1 MSMDSAARELPAD
14 RFHGGV
20 RLGTLLAW
28 FAAMILAYLVLRWL
42 AGWLLG
48 GVEGLGSLLVIV
60 LAVVLAQP
68 LALLA
73 EKLLVARWPSGRAL
87 RLEPSAL
94 VWRDRSQP
102 LTLELGQ
109 TLNYWRWRF
118 VIKRRRG
125 GRVPTGH
132 HLFALRLVQGE
143 SELNLYTFLPPA
155 AAEALAARYS
165 FYDLRRPSDTER
177 SPLGGR
183 EAVFLSAE
191 NSRWETGA
199 ELQPADFE
207 ALLAH
212 LAGRL
217 DEFASVQGAS
227 RIGAGG
233 SAGSGADAQ
242 PG

>member
-1 MSMDSAARELPAD
+1 MDSTARELPAD

-28 FAAMILAYLVLRWL
+28 FAAIILTYLLLRWL

-73 EKLLVARWPSGRAL
+73 ERLLVARWPSGRAL
-87 RLEPSAL
+87 RLEPNAL
-94 VWRDRSQP
+94 VWRDRTQP

-143 SELNLYTFLPPA
+143 GELNLYTFLPPA
-155 AAEALAARYS
+155 GAEALGARYS
-165 FYDLRRPSDTER
+165 FYELRRPSDTER

-183 EAVFLSAE
+183 DAVFLSAE
-191 NSRWETGA
+191 NSRWESGA
-199 ELQPADFE
+199 ELQAADFE

-217 DEFASVQGAS
+217 GDFAPVQGAS
-227 RIGAGG
+227 KSGAEE
-233 SAGSGADAQ
+233 SADAQ
-242 PG
+242 AG